1 MSGRGETDRIGNL
14 LAQTFSQLETDIRQ
28 SKARGE
34 SVEHVGH
41 LVFSRYRPIGP
52 LIDSESL
59 IADRLRQI
67 SRSLG
72 VAGARAAYGIYVKQ
86 ITLSDVRDIEGFRG
100 VLMLASDSFD
110 RAQEVGERLKLERQ
124 NFRRAISTIENQAES
139 DRKAAIASWS
149 DESARIRSLTAKL
162 IVRGRSNLR
171 QQREYISNQS
181 LEAIENIRETE
192 RAFIEQMRLQAP
204 VEYWRNKAKSH
215 QENKDVMKKWLTLF
229 FPTSAFLIILMYS
242 ILSIFLVL
250 SEKGGSKIP
259 SSAYFIM
266 SAGLVSVSAIIF
278 WVGRLLTKIYISE
291 NHLRYDAEE
300 RATMTT
306 TYLALTRES
315 AANDL
320 DRQIILSALF
330 RSGSD
335 GLVKDDGSAEVLSPA
350 ALIAR
355 LGGTKS

>member
-1 MSGRGETDRIGNL
+1 
-14 LAQTFSQLETDIRQ
+14 
-28 SKARGE
+28 
-34 SVEHVGH
+34 
-41 LVFSRYRPIGP
+41 
-52 LIDSESL
+52 
-59 IADRLRQI
+59 
-67 SRSLG
+67 
-72 VAGARAAYGIYVKQ
+72 
-86 ITLSDVRDIEGFRG
+86 
-100 VLMLASDSFD
+100 
-110 RAQEVGERLKLERQ
+110 
-124 NFRRAISTIENQAES
+124 
-139 DRKAAIASWS
+139 
-149 DESARIRSLTAKL
+149 
-162 IVRGRSNLR
+162 
-171 QQREYISNQS
+171 
-181 LEAIENIRETE
+181 
-192 RAFIEQMRLQAP
+192 MRLQAP